1 MNTMQKGFTLIELMI
16 VIAIIG
22 ILAAIAIPA
31 YQNYTIR
38 AKVSEGLSLA
48 SGLKTAIVESFQS
61 KGPSNMTCNNAATC
75 ASIGASPMDATALAG
90 NLNVQSVTSAA
101 NGIITITYKPAV
113 VPSGANVLTI
123 NPVAANGTTAL
134 DLSAAANAGAQI
146 NWKCGGQGTTL
157 DAKYRPANC
166 R

>member
-1 MNTMQKGFTLIELMI
+1 MNAQKGFTLIELMI

-48 SGLKTAIVESFQS
+48 SGLKTAIAESFQS
-61 KGPSNMTCNNAATC
+61 KGPSSMLCNNAATC
-75 ASIGASPMDATALAG
+75 ASIGASLMDATALAG
-90 NLNVQSVTSAA
+90 NLNVESVTSAA

-113 VPSGANVLTI
+113 VPATANRLTI

-146 NWKCGGQGTTL
+146 NWKCGGTGTNL

>member
-1 MNTMQKGFTLIELMI
+1 
-16 VIAIIG
+16 
-22 ILAAIAIPA
+22 
-31 YQNYTIR
+31 
-38 AKVSEGLSLA
+38 
-48 SGLKTAIVESFQS
+48 
-61 KGPSNMTCNNAATC
+61 
-75 ASIGASPMDATALAG
+75 MDATALAG
-90 NLNVQSVTSAA
+90 NLNVESVTSAA

-113 VPSGANVLTI
+113 VPATANRLTI

-146 NWKCGGQGTTL
+146 NWKCGGTGTNL